1 MPINT
6 TTLAGITAASRLPD
20 ADIDNAGILARLQS
34 QGINASQLGTAVYNA
49 IVTDAQNAA
58 RLEAEKKLLDAQNKT
73 IDSPVTKQTGVPS
86 PTNYRWNLPP
96 HQWSLPVQ
104 PQSIDPY
111 FVGKQSTADSFHG
124 FRRGRLWFWGGASD
138 ITQLDDKGQA
148 KTAGQIATE
157 KLKAGDVQVG
167 SGGVLNQNDNNYGFQ
182 FLWNPT
188 TISTSVARNMDITPS
203 PADTLKVV
211 SGAFPG
217 QETVTFN
224 IQLDRVNDFACLKAL
239 KSPELFSKY
248 YGSSY
253 PTSDTSETFQSKVGK
268 LLTRGTMADLEYLFK
283 AINGGYAW
291 KNLLGKET
299 ANIGFLMPTLLGM
312 QIGPDLESLNYVG
325 WLTNIGIQ
333 HTDFTQNMV
342 PIRTTVSIN
351 MECFAGSAITAL
363 GG

>member
-1 MPINT
+1 MVDTNS
-6 TTLAGITAASRLPD
+6 LAGITAASAAKNSRVAKQGVYQPGVTYFSD
-20 ADIDNAGILARLQS
+20 AANTARL
-34 QGINASQLGTAVYNA
+34 A
-49 IVTDAQNAA
+49 
-58 RLEAEKKLLDAQNKT
+58 AEKKIADAKNKV
-73 IDSPVTKQTGVPS
+73 IDTASKTVAGVPS
-86 PTNYRWNLPP
+86 PTDYRWNLPP
-96 HQWSLPVQ
+96 HEWSLPVQ
-104 PQSIDPY
+104 PQKLDPH
-111 FVGKQSTADSFHG
+111 FVGKQQTTDSFHG
-124 FRRGRLWFWGGASD
+124 LRRGRLWFWGGASD

-148 KTAGQIATE
+148 KTAGEIASE

-167 SGGVLNQNDNNYGFQ
+167 SGGVLSQTDNKYGFQ

-211 SGAFPG
+211 AGAFPG
-217 QETVTFN
+217 QETVSFN
-224 IQLDRVNDFACLKAL
+224 IQLDRVNDFACLKAVSNPGL
-239 KSPELFSKY
+239 ADRYYKSA
-248 YGSSY
+248 Y
-253 PTSDTSETFQSKVGK
+253 PTSNTESTSEKINK
-268 LLTRGTMADLEYLFK
+268 LLARGTMADLEYLFK

-312 QIGPDLESLNYVG
+312 QIGPDLDSLNYVG
-325 WLTNIGIQ
+325 WLTNISIQ

-342 PIRTTVSIN
+342 PLRTTVSIN

>member
-1 MPINT
+1 MVDT
-6 TTLAGITAASRLPD
+6 TSLRGITAASKLPLEGV
-20 ADIDNAGILARLQS
+20 DNAGIIARLQS
-34 QGINASQLGTAVYNA
+34 QGINASSVGTAVYQA
-49 IVTDAQNAA
+49 AVTDAQNAA
-58 RLEAEKKLLDAQNKT
+58 RLAAEQKVRDAQTKPVETTTKT
-73 IDSPVTKQTGVPS
+73 QTGVNS
-86 PTNYRWNLPP
+86 PTDYRWNLPP
-96 HQWSLPVQ
+96 HEWSLPLQ
-104 PQSIDPY
+104 PQRLDPT

-124 FRRGRLWFWGGASD
+124 LRRGRIWFWGGASD

-148 KTAGQIATE
+148 KTAGAIATE

-167 SGGVLNQNDNNYGFQ
+167 SGGVLSQSDNKYGFQ
-182 FLWNPT
+182 FLWNPSS
-188 TISTSVARNMDITPS
+188 ISTSVARNMDITPS

-211 SGAFPG
+211 AGAFPG

-224 IQLDRVNDFACLKAL
+224 IQLDRVNDFACLKGM
-239 KSPELFSKY
+239 SNPTLFSKY
-248 YGSSY
+248 YGSGY
-253 PTSDTSETFQSKVGK
+253 PGVKEDFSKQINS
-268 LLTRGTMADLEYLFK
+268 LLSRGTMADLEYLFK

-291 KNLLGKET
+291 KNLLGKKT

-342 PIRTTVSIN
+342 PLRTTVSIN

>member
-1 MPINT
+1 MVDT
-6 TTLAGITAASRLPD
+6 TSLRGVTAASKLPPE
-20 ADIDNAGILARLQS
+20 DIDNAGILARLQS
-34 QGINASQLGTAVYNA
+34 QGINASSVGTVVYKAV
-49 IVTDAQNAA
+49 VSDAQNAA
-58 RLEAEKKLLDAQNKT
+58 RLAAEQKIKDAQNKT
-73 IDSPVTKQTGVPS
+73 VETTTKKQTGVPT
-86 PTNYRWNLPP
+86 PTNYKWNLPP
-96 HQWSLPVQ
+96 HEWSLPLQ
-104 PQSIDPY
+104 PQKLDPT
-111 FVGKQSTADSFHG
+111 FVGNQSTSDSFHG
-124 FRRGRLWFWGGASD
+124 LRRGRIWFWGGASD

-148 KTAGQIATE
+148 KTAGTIATE

-167 SGGVLNQNDNNYGFQ
+167 SGGVLSQSDNQYGFQ
-182 FLWNPT
+182 FLWNPA

-211 SGAFPG
+211 AGAFPG
-217 QETVTFN
+217 QETVSFN

-239 KSPELFSKY
+239 QNPELQSNY
-248 YGSSY
+248 YKSYFPGSN
-253 PTSDTSETFQSKVGK
+253 TEETFKSKIDK
-268 LLTRGTMADLEYLFK
+268 LLARGTMADLEYLFK

-312 QIGPDLESLNYVG
+312 QIGPDLDSLNYVG

-333 HTDFTQNMV
+333 HSDFTQNMV
-342 PIRTTVSIN
+342 PLRTTVSIN